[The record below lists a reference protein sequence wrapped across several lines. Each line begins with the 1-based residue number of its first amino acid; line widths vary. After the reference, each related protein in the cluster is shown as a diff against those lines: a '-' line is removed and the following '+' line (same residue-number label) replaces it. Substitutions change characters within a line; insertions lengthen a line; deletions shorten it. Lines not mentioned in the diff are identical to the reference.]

1 MPHAFGEDGM
11 RTTGDGI
18 RNKGVIFIQ
27 IRVRANERI
36 RAKEIR
42 LIGEDGEQIGVLPA
56 SEGLRLAKE
65 KNLDLVEV
73 APKANPPVCRIMDY
87 SKYKYDQEKKERLAR
102 KKQRVIHIK
111 EIRIKPN
118 IEEHDYQTKLSH
130 LKRFLERG
138 DKAKITL
145 MFRGRQMAHI
155 DVGRQLMDR
164 LMKDLIELAEVE
176 KPPVLEGR
184 FIVMIMAPK

>member
-1 MPHAFGEDGM
+1 M
-11 RTTGDGI
+11 
-18 RNKGVIFIQ
+18 VFIQ
-27 IRVRANERI
+27 FKVRVNERI

-42 LIGEDGEQIGVLPA
+42 VIGEDGEQIGILPV

-65 KNLDLVEV
+65 KSFDLVEV
-73 APKANPPVCRIMDY
+73 APKASPPVCRIMDF

-118 IEEHDYQTKLSH
+118 IEEHDYQTKLRH
-130 LKRFLERG
+130 LKKFLSRG

-145 MFRGRQMAHI
+145 MFRGREMAHV

-164 LMKDLIELAEVE
+164 LIKDLSELAEVE
-176 KPPVLEGR
+176 KPPILEGR
-184 FIVMIMAPK
+184 FMVMFMAPK